1 MVPGQVPWL
10 IMTTVRENMS
20 RTGKLITRS
29 MLLLACSMCAVPV
42 QAGKPVIE
50 IEIRDHLFWPSEVTV
65 PANTKVKLMVYN
77 RDPTSEEFESYELN
91 REKVIMGNRKAV
103 IYIGP
108 LLPGE
113 YPFFGE
119 FHPETAQG
127 KVIVE

>member
-1 MVPGQVPWL
+1 
-10 IMTTVRENMS
+10 MTVVGEFVS
-20 RTGKLITRS
+20 RIRKPFS
-29 MLLLACSMCAVPV
+29 SVMLLFACSMGVLPV
-42 QAGKPVIE
+42 QAGKPVFE
-50 IEIRDHLFWPSEVTV
+50 IEIRDHLFWPAEVIV
-65 PANTKVKLMVYN
+65 PANTKVKLLVYN

-103 IYIGP
+103 IFIGP

-127 KVIVE
+127 RVIVE

>member
-1 MVPGQVPWL
+1 MNRATTL
-10 IMTTVRENMS
+10 ILQSV
-20 RTGKLITRS
+20 
-29 MLLLACSMCAVPV
+29 LLFSGSLQAVLV

-50 IEIRDHLFWPSEVTV
+50 IEIRDHLFWPSEVVV
-65 PANTKVKLMVYN
+65 PANTKIKLLVYN

-91 REKVIMGNRKAV
+91 REKVIMGKRKAV
-103 IYIGP
+103 IFIGP

-127 KVIVE
+127 KVIAE

>member
-1 MVPGQVPWL
+1 MK
-10 IMTTVRENMS
+10 S
-20 RTGKLITRS
+20 RTTRLALQAT
-29 MLLLACSMCAVPV
+29 LLLVCSLVVASAL
-42 QAGKPVIE
+42 AGKPVVE
-50 IEIRDHLFWPSEVTV
+50 IEIRDHLFWPSEVVV

-91 REKVIMGNRKAV
+91 REKVIMGNQKGV
-103 IYIGP
+103 IFIGP

>member
-1 MVPGQVPWL
+1 MWL
-10 IMTTVRENMS
+10 F
-20 RTGKLITRS
+20 
-29 MLLLACSMCAVPV
+29 ACSVNALPV

-50 IEIRDHLFWPSEVTV
+50 IEIREHLFWPSEVRV
-65 PANTKVKLMVYN
+65 PANTKVKLLVYN

-103 IYIGP
+103 IFIGP

-119 FHPETAQG
+119 FHPDTAQG
-127 KVIVE
+127 KVIAE